1 MTINVVLLQSAE
13 SDIKNL
19 RGYVVKNFGM
29 HAWHATSRKLRESI
43 AGIKSQPEGGS
54 IPAELSKLGLAQY
67 RQVLSGMNR
76 IVYELRG
83 DIAYVH
89 LICDTR
95 RDLQS
100 MLTRRLLTAL

>member
-1 MTINVVLLQSAE
+1 MTIKVVLLQSAE

-29 HAWHATSRKLRESI
+29 NAWHVTSRKLRESI
-43 AGIKSQPEGGS
+43 AAIKSRPESGS
-54 IPAELSKLGLAQY
+54 MPGELSKLGLAQY

-83 DIAYVH
+83 DTAYVH